1 MVRGGEGVVVRAA
14 ATLFTPLEVEAVL
27 VKSGDIGELSVGEA
41 TIGDG
46 DGDLR
51 RSETLGFLP
60 LFFIEFFLLSKIQ
73 IEV

>member
-1 MVRGGEGVVVRAA
+1 VVRGGEVVVREA

-27 VKSGDIGELSVGEA
+27 VKRADFGELSVGEA
-41 TIGDG
+41 TGDG
-46 DGDLR
+46 DGVLR

-60 LFFIEFFLLSKIQ
+60 LFFIEFFLLLKIQ

>member
-1 MVRGGEGVVVRAA
+1 VVRCGEGVVVRAA

-27 VKSGDIGELSVGEA
+27 VKSADFGELSAGEA
-41 TIGDG
+41 IGDG

-60 LFFIEFFLLSKIQ
+60 LFFIEFFLSFKNSN
-73 IEV
+73 